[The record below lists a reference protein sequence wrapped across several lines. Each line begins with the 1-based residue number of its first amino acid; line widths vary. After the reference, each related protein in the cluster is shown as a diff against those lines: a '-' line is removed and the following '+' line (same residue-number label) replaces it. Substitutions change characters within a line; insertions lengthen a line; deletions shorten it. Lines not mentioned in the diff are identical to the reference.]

1 MLFNA
6 MANSW
11 EFSVEAFFVALLKA
25 DPRTAAKN
33 VCHFEEEDQAKTKS
47 IVVKA
52 KQGGHTL
59 AAFGGFEGEVEIVYR
74 APSKTS
80 RAENDLTAK
89 AIHEVVYES
98 TISVVA
104 RAAMAT
110 AAGLSDLLI
119 KDESTGD
126 RQNTADL
133 RKRSITLP
141 IQARIA

>member
-1 MLFNA
+1 

-33 VCHFEEEDQAKTKS
+33 VVHFDEEEVAKTKS
-47 IVVKA
+47 IVVQA

-59 AAFGGFEGEVEIVYR
+59 AAFGGFDGEVEIVYR
-74 APSKTS
+74 APGKTG
-80 RAENDLTAK
+80 RAENDLTSK
-89 AIHEVVYES
+89 ALHEVVYES
-98 TISVVA
+98 TIAAVD

-119 KDESTGD
+119 KDESSGD
-126 RQNTADL
+126 RSNTSDL

-141 IQARIA
+141 VQAKLA